1 MGGTRARWVVIPLA
15 VGLLC
20 CCSSADG
27 KPQRSSVEEVVGAC
41 QSIAKLSKDFDE
53 ARTLSADTTRFVAR
67 RSRSS
72 QRTWI
77 GDAEVL
83 REDLELLV
91 EGLQP
96 TKDPDRQYVSIAKQI
111 HGFTGLVITCDEH
124 DAGVRIEY

>member
-27 KPQRSSVEEVVGAC
+27 EPQRSSVEEVVGAC

-53 ARTLSADTTRFVAR
+53 ARTLSADTTRFVA
-67 RSRSS
+67 SFEELAADLD
-72 QRTWI
+72 

>member
-1 MGGTRARWVVIPLA
+1 MVIPLA

-27 KPQRSSVEEVVGAC
+27 KPQRSSVEDVVGAC

-53 ARTLSADTTRFVAR
+53 ARTLSADTTRFIA
-67 RSRSS
+67 SFEELAADLD
-72 QRTWI
+72 

-96 TKDPDRQYVSIAKQI
+96 TKDPDRQYVSIAKQL

>member
-1 MGGTRARWVVIPLA
+1 MGGTRTRWVLMPLA

-27 KPQRSSVEEVVGAC
+27 KPQRSSVEDVVEAC
-41 QSIAKLSKDFDE
+41 QSVAKLSEDFDV
-53 ARTLSADTTRFVAR
+53 ARTLSEDTTRFSA
-67 RSRSS
+67 SFEELAADLD
-72 QRTWI
+72 

-96 TKDPDRQYVSIAKQI
+96 TKDVDRRYVSIAKQI

>member
-1 MGGTRARWVVIPLA
+1 MGGTRTRWVLMPLA

-27 KPQRSSVEEVVGAC
+27 KPQRSSVKDVVEAC
-41 QSIAKLSKDFDE
+41 QSVAKLSEDFDV
-53 ARTLSADTTRFVAR
+53 ARTLSEDTTGFSA
-67 RSRSS
+67 SFEELAADLD
-72 QRTWI
+72 

-96 TKDPDRQYVSIAKQI
+96 TKDPDRRYVSIAKQI

>member
-1 MGGTRARWVVIPLA
+1 MGGTRTRWVLMPIA

-20 CCSSADG
+20 SCSSADG
-27 KPQRSSVEEVVGAC
+27 KPQRSSVEDVVEAC
-41 QSIAKLSKDFDE
+41 QSVAKLSEDFDV
-53 ARTLSADTTRFVAR
+53 ARTLSEDTTRFIA
-67 RSRSS
+67 SFEELAADLD
-72 QRTWI
+72 

-96 TKDPDRQYVSIAKQI
+96 TKDPDRRYVSIAKQI